1 MSIFL
6 WLKGKGKK
14 RLILYY
20 VVSINYFEIISLLQF
35 LWFVSTRFIYENAM
49 SYNGLRV
56 LNTGYTGRWW
66 VGCQS
71 TVAAWDHAHVMTSRS
86 SSPVDW
92 DRVNHAQCRR
102 YDGPEVW
109 CRSRVASVSS
119 SGQRTRDDVMVIPR
133 SPISIVSASFEAG
146 VKLKLHLQ
154 FLISK
159 ATRSDNPV
167 SLRSLHPVCIQHKIT
182 VT

>member
-1 MSIFL
+1 MLYQLTIS
-6 WLKGKGKK
+6 WLYRFSSFCDLLVLASSPRTRCFTTVFVFWTLGTLAVDGWA
-14 RLILYY
+14 
-20 VVSINYFEIISLLQF
+20 VSIYSRCL
-35 LWFVSTRFIYENAM
+35 
-49 SYNGLRV
+49 
-56 LNTGYTGRWW
+56 
-66 VGCQS
+66 
-71 TVAAWDHAHVMTSRS
+71 DHAHVMTSRS
-86 SSPVDW
+86 SSLVDW